1 MNKDRRLQKSRERKR
16 NSQLYRKGRNQTITK
31 NKKSEKGERETNG
44 QKNRDKGRRKG
55 RTQEY

>member
-1 MNKDRRLQKSRERKR
+1 MKR
-16 NSQLYRKGRNQTITK
+16 DSQLYRKGRNQTITK